1 MAEWSPYKSPAG
13 NLAGAIVDGVPLIS
27 EILELLPPT
36 QGQDPKKGPAQQR
49 ADLPDVSLSGEVAQP
64 VGDPPQL
71 PAPQGQ
77 QPVSE
82 TGGQLPVSWT
92 KGRIF
97 RELAKRVGKASLPVR
112 ILSAVNQSWN
122 QLSPGQQEGIGG
134 FLEEFLPHIISST
147 GVPQGIASLLPEGA
161 LSRGVRP
168 GGDLSQIPLSL
179 PAPVYR
185 SALSDAVDALSME
198 RGSATQILNTLGNT
212 KGVKEVELEQTGL
225 RAFLEDIGSGSVTKQ
240 KVQGFLANKGTGIKE
255 TILTDKGDIGLDW
268 SANISNDPD
277 QLRIQSRGAPYEI
290 TGNSREGF
298 KIAASHRERGTFRR
312 FPTVE
317 EAQVQAQVHHND
329 WLRRYGGDTGGGAR
343 FKEHLQGTTKG
354 TPVEGEYRELVL
366 QFPEINKYDQA
377 RFDELQTAEESALLS
392 SNPRGME
399 GLVAEFDELNLARK
413 KYDDTNYTGGHWR
426 DLPNVFGSA
435 LLDTY
440 IDTDGNRILHIAEA
454 QSDLHNTARELRSD
468 EIDNVARE
476 LFVKKLR
483 PEDRWLRSLVDNPQA
498 KTLSAHPD
506 DWVRD
511 LWNTAVKDAK
521 ERVPGHFGYRTGQDV
536 HRDVTETELKRWVP
550 GRFLH
555 SKNTWHKKVL
565 GRVLR
570 MAAEGDY
577 DGVTWDS
584 GEVIAERWQRGDKRT
599 LYDKMIPHEIEAAT
613 GSKVEDIS
621 FPSFEFQ
628 KEVYQHSKKGVK
640 LTPEMRRRLLG
651 RSIPDFA
658 RGGLVDMEDEDYY
671 REHMDDPD
679 FGSGGGNQGPGSQD
693 DDEQEREPRYDPL
706 THARTD
712 FHRFVAPEPVQGL
725 GARFG
730 EGIASLGR
738 GAWDKVREYASI
750 PTLLGTA
757 ASFAT
762 GSPLIGLGIRG
773 IGKGMAQRL
782 EDRRYYPG
790 GRETYEDY
798 WRDVDSPRK
807 KIIDFRAPSWPED
820 DQQND
825 LAWWRTTIN
834 PLTGRYYE
842 SDPQLSQGIPRG
854 EYTPGEEPDPKR
866 TAFNQWQNIADKAS
880 SEAQRLKDI
889 WYGPPSY
896 TDDQLSSIFLNQG
909 GYASRDRSVP
919 SEQLGSY
926 SSFNRDG
933 VSGSQFNI
941 RTPSG
946 GYPIGPDG
954 APLVRLEG
962 GYGRQGVEVTP
973 EALGIP
979 QETIRQWQLGNL
991 EQESSTWNLGIAAYL
1006 PDGVLPDFMDDV
1018 LRPKSVN
1025 VRYGRSRSE
1034 TTTPSGE
1041 SWGSDDRMRGIGGQG
1056 QVLRGMFG
1064 NNAPTVEVDYGE
1076 PNLRGRVISGK
1087 VNVPVAGGDAYVS
1100 ASQSRNEGRRNEGSI
1115 KAGWGITF

>member
-13 NLAGAIVDGVPLIS
+13 NLAGAIVEGVPLIS

-36 QGQDPKKGPAQQR
+36 QGQDPKKGAAQQR
-49 ADLPDVSLSGEVAQP
+49 ADLPDVSLSGEAAQP

-82 TGGQLPVSWT
+82 TGGQLPVPCT

-97 RELAKRVGKASLPVR
+97 RELAKRVGGASLPVR
-112 ILSAVNQSWN
+112 ILTAVNQSWN

-147 GVPQGIASLLPEGA
+147 PWAMGVSPQGIASLLPDLPEGA
-161 LSRGVRP
+161 WSRGVHP
-168 GGDLSQIPLSL
+168 GGDLPEGGISQIPLSL

-185 SALSDAVDALSME
+185 SALSDVIDQ
-198 RGSATQILNTLGNT
+198 GSWGSYPDKADKVLATLRNTP
-212 KGVKEVELEQTGL
+212 GVKEVELEQTGL

-277 QLRIQSRGAPYEI
+277 QLRIRSQGVAYEI
-290 TGNSREGF
+290 TGNSEEGF
-298 KIAASHRERGTFRR
+298 RIEYPGRGILSAFTGDGPLGTV

-413 KYDDTNYTGGHWR
+413 KYDDANYTGGHWG

-454 QSDLHNTARELRSD
+454 QSDLHNKARELRSD

-476 LFVKKLR
+476 LFFKKLK
-483 PEDRWLRSLVDNPQA
+483 PEDHKYFQGMDGKPKYRDLAASAFEAVRIPE
-498 KTLSAHPD
+498 TLSTHRF

-511 LWNTAVKDAK
+511 AWEASEK
-521 ERVPGHFGYRTGQDV
+521 EATDLVPGHFGYRTGQDV
-536 HRDVTETELKRWVP
+536 HRALVEDETEKWVP

-584 GEVIAERWQRGDKRT
+584 GEVIAERWQKGDKRT

-621 FPSFEFQ
+621 FPSTWDPS
-628 KEVYQHSKKGVK
+628 VHSKKGVK

-693 DDEQEREPRYDPL
+693 DDEQEREPRISWNAPGYDPL
-706 THARTD
+706 SHV
-712 FHRFVAPEPVQGL
+712 VAPEPVQGL

-762 GSPLIGLGIRG
+762 GNPLIGLGIRG
-773 IGKGMAQRL
+773 VGKGMAQRL
-782 EDRRYYPG
+782 EDR
-790 GRETYEDY
+790 
-798 WRDVDSPRK
+798 
-807 KIIDFRAPSWPED
+807 
-820 DQQND
+820 
-825 LAWWRTTIN
+825 
-834 PLTGRYYE
+834 
-842 SDPQLSQGIPRG
+842 
-854 EYTPGEEPDPKR
+854 
-866 TAFNQWQNIADKAS
+866 
-880 SEAQRLKDI
+880 
-889 WYGPPSY
+889 
-896 TDDQLSSIFLNQG
+896 
-909 GYASRDRSVP
+909 
-919 SEQLGSY
+919 
-926 SSFNRDG
+926 
-933 VSGSQFNI
+933 
-941 RTPSG
+941 
-946 GYPIGPDG
+946 
-954 APLVRLEG
+954 
-962 GYGRQGVEVTP
+962 
-973 EALGIP
+973 
-979 QETIRQWQLGNL
+979 
-991 EQESSTWNLGIAAYL
+991 
-1006 PDGVLPDFMDDV
+1006 
-1018 LRPKSVN
+1018 
-1025 VRYGRSRSE
+1025 
-1034 TTTPSGE
+1034 
-1041 SWGSDDRMRGIGGQG
+1041 
-1056 QVLRGMFG
+1056 
-1064 NNAPTVEVDYGE
+1064 
-1076 PNLRGRVISGK
+1076 
-1087 VNVPVAGGDAYVS
+1087 
-1100 ASQSRNEGRRNEGSI
+1100 
-1115 KAGWGITF
+1115 